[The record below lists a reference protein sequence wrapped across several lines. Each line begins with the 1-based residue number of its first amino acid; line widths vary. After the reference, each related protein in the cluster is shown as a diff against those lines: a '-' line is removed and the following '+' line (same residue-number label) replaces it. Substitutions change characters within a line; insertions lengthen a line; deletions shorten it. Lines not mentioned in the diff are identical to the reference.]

1 MRKLTTNEAKFR
13 TIADLYAIIDGL
25 ENTFEEEDNENATL
39 AIFIKE
45 SGERIDMIYGRDGI
59 TSKPYPLDIDTRNC
73 IVDTLK
79 SRLKELK
86 EQVLHEEKL
95 EVK

>member
-39 AIFIKE
+39 AI
-45 SGERIDMIYGRDGI
+45 
-59 TSKPYPLDIDTRNC
+59 C
-73 IVDTLK
+73 I
-79 SRLKELK
+79 
-86 EQVLHEEKL
+86 L
-95 EVK
+95 EI

>member
-25 ENTFEEEDNENATL
+25 ENTFEEEDNEKATL
-39 AIFIKE
+39 AICIKE
-45 SGERIDMIYGRDGI
+45 SGEKIDRVYGRDGI

-73 IVDTLK
+73 IVDALK

-86 EQVLHEEKL
+86 EQVLSDNRKND
-95 EVK
+95 

>member
-1 MRKLTTNEAKFR
+1 MRKLATNEAKFR

-25 ENTFEEEDNENATL
+25 ENTLEDEDNENATL
-39 AIFIKE
+39 AICIKE
-45 SGERIDMIYGRDGI
+45 SGERIDRVYGSDGI

-73 IVDTLK
+73 IVDALK

-86 EQVLHEEKL
+86 EQVLSNNRKND
-95 EVK
+95 

>member
-39 AIFIKE
+39 AICIKE
-45 SGERIDMIYGRDGI
+45 SGERIDSIYGRDGI
-59 TSKPYPLDIDTRNC
+59 TSKPYPLDIDTRNY

-86 EQVLHEEKL
+86 EQVLYEEKL

>member
-45 SGERIDMIYGRDGI
+45 SGERIDRIYGRDGI

-86 EQVLHEEKL
+86 EQVLYEEKL

>member
-25 ENTFEEEDNENATL
+25 ENTFEEEDNVNATL
-39 AIFIKE
+39 AICIKE
-45 SGERIDMIYGRDGI
+45 SGERIDRVLYGRDGI
-59 TSKPYPLDIDTRNC
+59 TSKHYPLDIDTRNC

-86 EQVLHEEKL
+86 EQVLFDNRRND
-95 EVK
+95 